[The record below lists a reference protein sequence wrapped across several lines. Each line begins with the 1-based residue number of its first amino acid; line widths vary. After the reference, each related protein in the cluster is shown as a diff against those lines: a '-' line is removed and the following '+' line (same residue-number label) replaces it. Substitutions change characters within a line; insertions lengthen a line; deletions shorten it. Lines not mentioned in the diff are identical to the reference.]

1 VSHTVHVC
9 CVCLFMLC
17 VCRWV
22 KPDEGGFKR
31 PPRSPDS
38 GLARQAM
45 SAGDQTNSL
54 RSARDDSG
62 RCDDSSSAP
71 GVPLAGV
78 ASLEAASSF
87 LSVAS
92 ERSCES
98 DDNQSPRK
106 GSAMVSVDSADE
118 SGGATERA
126 TGHSDDNDDDDALSS
141 SDDDLYYGDSDSE
154 DESFNPDDWN
164 DSVHMMHDDGEGC
177 VFPFVSSAAQYSILC
192 FLVNRHGYSEIFDW
206 RRTVRITSWRQ
217 APETTGGIARTPSQ
231 FIFLRKIAMKK
242 QYFLI

>member
-1 VSHTVHVC
+1 ML
-9 CVCLFMLC
+9 CVC

-45 SAGDQTNSL
+45 SAGDETNSL

-62 RCDDSSSAP
+62 RRDDSSSAP
-71 GVPLAGV
+71 GVPLTGV

-98 DDNQSPRK
+98 DDNQSPATF
-106 GSAMVSVDSADE
+106 SIDSADE
-118 SGGATERA
+118 SGGANERA
-126 TGHSDDNDDDDALSS
+126 TGHSGDNDNDNDDALSS

-164 DSVHMMHDDGEGC
+164 DSVHMMHDDGEGRLFFS
-177 VFPFVSSAAQYSILC
+177 VLFRQQLNTQHTLFPCQQALIFVNIRLAAHCSNHVVAAGDRNYWWHCSNAIAVHI
-192 FLVNRHGYSEIFDW
+192 FEKNRNEKTIIF
-206 RRTVRITSWRQ
+206 
-217 APETTGGIARTPSQ
+217 
-231 FIFLRKIAMKK
+231 
-242 QYFLI
+242 

>member
-1 VSHTVHVC
+1 MINELLAPTQQRKDVVLSHVMASSARRRTE
-9 CVCLFMLC
+9 LYMKKKEKKRKASLA
-17 VCRWV
+17 RAEKWV

-62 RCDDSSSAP
+62 RRDDSSSAP

-164 DSVHMMHDDGEGC
+164 DSVHMMHDDGTDIRK
-177 VFPFVSSAAQYSILC
+177 YSIGGAL
-192 FLVNRHGYSEIFDW
+192 FESRRGGRRPKLLVALLERHRS
-206 RRTVRITSWRQ
+206 S
-217 APETTGGIARTPSQ
+217 
-231 FIFLRKIAMKK
+231 
-242 QYFLI
+242 YF